1 MYSFVTVEKDQQEG
15 GRRTIHLDKV
25 ATGGADQRQQEHIT
39 DINHQGMRVVN
50 PLVTY
55 TGTGTCVMC
64 MYLVTAVP
72 KLPFWSTFYKMSCA
86 QNVKK
91 IKRTKL

>member
-50 PLVTY
+50 PLVT
-55 TGTGTCVMC
+55 
-64 MYLVTAVP
+64 
-72 KLPFWSTFYKMSCA
+72 
-86 QNVKK
+86 
-91 IKRTKL
+91 

>member
-55 TGTGTCVMC
+55 TGRSVCT
-64 MYLVTAVP
+64 
-72 KLPFWSTFYKMSCA
+72 W
-86 QNVKK
+86 
-91 IKRTKL
+91 